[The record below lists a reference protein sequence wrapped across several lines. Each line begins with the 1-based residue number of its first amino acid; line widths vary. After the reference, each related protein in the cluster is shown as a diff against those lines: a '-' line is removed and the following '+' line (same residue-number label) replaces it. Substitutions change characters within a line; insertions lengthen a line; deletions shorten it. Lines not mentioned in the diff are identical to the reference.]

1 MAFRAF
7 AFDEAVGQEELFFR
21 VKELRDGAA
30 QDVAAVVQRAVDGG
44 GQRAVFFAVGAVVL
58 VVVDEKTT
66 EVAQMLAVAFVDELL
81 RRDTFFFRAQ
91 HDGRA
96 VRVVGAD
103 VVAFMAAQTLEA
115 YPDVG
120 LDIFDHVAEV
130 NRAVGIRQG
139 AGDKNAAFFRV
150 RHGKALM

>member
-7 AFDEAVGQEELFFR
+7 ALDEAVGQEQLFFR
-21 VKELRDGAA
+21 VEKLRDGAA
-30 QDVAAVVQRAVDGG
+30 QDVPARIQRAVDGG
-44 GQRAVFFAVGAVVL
+44 GQLAVFFAVRAVVL
-58 VVVDEKTT
+58 VMVNEKAA
-66 EVAQMLAVAFVDELL
+66 EIAQMLAVALVDELL
-81 RRDTFFFRAQ
+81 RRDAFLFRAQ
-91 HDGRA
+91 HDRRA

-103 VVAFMAAQTLEA
+103 IVALMPAQALEA
-115 YPDVG
+115 YPDIG
-120 LDIFDHVAEV
+120 LDIFHHVAEV